1 MADHKIKA
9 TYTYFV
15 EDPLATCEEK
25 YQEALDFM
33 AEVLMG
39 VSPPPDPAAANG
51 QNLNVAPQH
60 PTAHLPRINLPTF
73 EGAFE
78 HWESFRDRFISMVI
92 DNQSL
97 SNVERLHFLHASL
110 KGEAS
115 LARGFRG
122 ILLKAAHPLRES
134 PSAPID
140 EYQLL
145 TVTYGTTPAPYLALR
160 VLRQLIEDEGSCYPD
175 AVQVLSYQAYV
186 DDFFFGSDDLTS
198 LRLIRNQTILLLQ
211 KGGFSLRKWA
221 SNDSRLLSDIDE
233 ANHGLAVNDSTD
245 HQEQELY
252 EQAAQLGMMEE
263 YNLWEHRLGDYLNS
277 LEERSRIKR
286 LRLSIGEKQSLIARI
301 ARLESLKDS
310 TRNRFVH
317 VGAGHS
323 ARLRWHEIDTAFV
336 NRILTGAVINSN
348 HIEPRNFLE
357 DARDIVVDHV
367 RNIVLKHDSV
377 KINAILNGEFVAGN
391 KCANKSVNT
400 KNCELFRLSDLREW
414 YDLRVIEPILASL
427 DEFQERDSGWALSRI
442 LNLIVNVNKYMPMH
456 AGCVI
461 QLPREIRLKKAVIN
475 VCSTD
480 NACFAWSVVAAL
492 YPAESHVSLAS
503 SYPHYTTVLN
513 IQDIEF
519 PMTLNQIKKFVHIN
533 NISINV
539 YTIENKK
546 VLPIRVT
553 DKKMER
559 HVNLLYLE
567 GANDVG
573 HFAWIQNLSRLVC
586 TQLSKHNGRKY
597 FCDRCLHYFSS
608 NEKLEAHTMDF
619 CAR

>member
-1 MADHKIKA
+1 M
-9 TYTYFV
+9 
-15 EDPLATCEEK
+15 
-25 YQEALDFM
+25 
-33 AEVLMG
+33 
-39 VSPPPDPAAANG
+39 
-51 QNLNVAPQH
+51 
-60 PTAHLPRINLPTF
+60 
-73 EGAFE
+73 
-78 HWESFRDRFISMVI
+78 
-92 DNQSL
+92 
-97 SNVERLHFLHASL
+97 
-110 KGEAS
+110 
-115 LARGFRG
+115 
-122 ILLKAAHPLRES
+122 
-134 PSAPID
+134 
-140 EYQLL
+140 
-145 TVTYGTTPAPYLALR
+145 
-160 VLRQLIEDEGSCYPD
+160 
-175 AVQVLSYQAYV
+175 
-186 DDFFFGSDDLTS
+186 
-198 LRLIRNQTILLLQ
+198 
-211 KGGFSLRKWA
+211 
-221 SNDSRLLSDIDE
+221 
-233 ANHGLAVNDSTD
+233 D

-252 EQAAQLGMMEE
+252 EQAAQLRSMEE
-263 YNLWEHRLGDYLNS
+263 YNLWEHRFGDYLDS
-277 LEERSRIKR
+277 LEEQSRIKR

-317 VGAGHS
+317 AGAGHS
-323 ARLRWHEIDTAFV
+323 ARLRWREIDTAFV

-377 KINAILNGEFVAGN
+377 KINTILNGEFVAGN

-456 AGCVI
+456 AGCAI
-461 QLPREIRLKKAVIN
+461 QLPREVRLKKAVIN

-519 PMTLNQIKKFVHIN
+519 PMTLNQIKKFEHIN

-573 HFAWIQNLSRLVC
+573 HFTWIKNLSRLVC

-597 FCDRCLHYFSS
+597 FCDRMLWGETIKDPRTQSLQ
-608 NEKLEAHTMDF
+608 NVVGEAEGIQF
-619 CAR
+619 Y

>member
-1 MADHKIKA
+1 MGLKKKGNWLGSANDTCMEELGWSAKISKNMKNK
-9 TYTYFV
+9 
-15 EDPLATCEEK
+15 D
-25 YQEALDFM
+25 D
-33 AEVLMG
+33 
-39 VSPPPDPAAANG
+39 
-51 QNLNVAPQH
+51 
-60 PTAHLPRINLPTF
+60 
-73 EGAFE
+73 
-78 HWESFRDRFISMVI
+78 SM
-92 DNQSL
+92 
-97 SNVERLHFLHASL
+97 
-110 KGEAS
+110 
-115 LARGFRG
+115 
-122 ILLKAAHPLRES
+122 
-134 PSAPID
+134 
-140 EYQLL
+140 
-145 TVTYGTTPAPYLALR
+145 
-160 VLRQLIEDEGSCYPD
+160 
-175 AVQVLSYQAYV
+175 
-186 DDFFFGSDDLTS
+186 
-198 LRLIRNQTILLLQ
+198 
-211 KGGFSLRKWA
+211 
-221 SNDSRLLSDIDE
+221 
-233 ANHGLAVNDSTD
+233 D
-245 HQEQELY
+245 HQEQQLY
-252 EQAAQLGMMEE
+252 EQAAQLRSMEE
-263 YNLWEHRLGDYLNS
+263 YNLWEHRFGDYLDS
-277 LEERSRIKR
+277 LEERSQIKR

-317 VGAGHS
+317 AGAGHS
-323 ARLRWHEIDTAFV
+323 ARLRWREIDTAFV
-336 NRILTGAVINSN
+336 NRILTGVVINSN

-367 RNIVLKHDSV
+367 RNILLKHDSV
-377 KINAILNGEFVAGN
+377 KINTILNGEFVVGN

-519 PMTLNQIKKFVHIN
+519 PMTLNQIKKFEHMN

-573 HFAWIQNLSRLVC
+573 HFTWIKNLSRLVC

-597 FCDRCLHYFSS
+597 FCDRTLGSGGATRGDPIRTWPGVKTEYSS
-608 NEKLEAHTMDF
+608 RQSDVLPRGLELRHASTRQSSVASSSKVRVWDPIV
-619 CAR
+619 RSR

>member
-1 MADHKIKA
+1 M
-9 TYTYFV
+9 
-15 EDPLATCEEK
+15 
-25 YQEALDFM
+25 
-33 AEVLMG
+33 
-39 VSPPPDPAAANG
+39 
-51 QNLNVAPQH
+51 
-60 PTAHLPRINLPTF
+60 
-73 EGAFE
+73 
-78 HWESFRDRFISMVI
+78 
-92 DNQSL
+92 
-97 SNVERLHFLHASL
+97 
-110 KGEAS
+110 
-115 LARGFRG
+115 
-122 ILLKAAHPLRES
+122 
-134 PSAPID
+134 
-140 EYQLL
+140 
-145 TVTYGTTPAPYLALR
+145 
-160 VLRQLIEDEGSCYPD
+160 
-175 AVQVLSYQAYV
+175 
-186 DDFFFGSDDLTS
+186 TS
-198 LRLIRNQTILLLQ
+198 
-211 KGGFSLRKWA
+211 
-221 SNDSRLLSDIDE
+221 
-233 ANHGLAVNDSTD
+233 
-245 HQEQELY
+245 
-252 EQAAQLGMMEE
+252 
-263 YNLWEHRLGDYLNS
+263 
-277 LEERSRIKR
+277 
-286 LRLSIGEKQSLIARI
+286 
-301 ARLESLKDS
+301 
-310 TRNRFVH
+310 
-317 VGAGHS
+317 
-323 ARLRWHEIDTAFV
+323 
-336 NRILTGAVINSN
+336 AVINSN

-377 KINAILNGEFVAGN
+377 KINTILNGEFVAGN

-400 KNCELFRLSDLREW
+400 KNCELFHLSDLRES

-456 AGCVI
+456 AGRAI

-492 YPAESHVSLAS
+492 YPAESRVSLAS

-519 PMTLNQIKKFVHIN
+519 PMTLNQIKKFEHIN

-573 HFAWIQNLSRLVC
+573 HFAWIKNLSRLVC

-597 FCDRCLHYFSS
+597 FCDSRPGAGCPTDSGPCPLDIKTSKSGGPRRPLRHKVEPDRTPRGVRLPRGGGGGHGEQPRAAAALDGPASCDTRPITTVGRKKATPTPTGFGGAGSESPHRATGSS
-608 NEKLEAHTMDF
+608 NAATKPTPQRPGGDQ
-619 CAR
+619 